1 VTGAG
6 RERERGIACD
16 GVSLH
21 VVEQGAGTP
30 LLVLHGFTGSRA
42 SMAGVATA
50 LADRHRVVRVDLLGH
65 GRSDAPCEIA
75 AYAME
80 RCIAQLAG
88 VLDALTIPRAHLLGY
103 SMGGRIALALAALHP
118 ERVASALL
126 VGARAGFEDPAERAA
141 RAQDDESLADWI
153 ERDGVPAFVEHWM
166 ALPLFATQR
175 RLGAEALAAARAE
188 RLANRAHALAAS
200 LRAIGAGAQPPL
212 HALLPRV
219 QLPVL
224 LVVGAEDARFEA
236 VARDLAQRLPRARL
250 AVVPDAG
257 HAAHL
262 ENPRA
267 FAQLARDFFA
277 EADAAAA
284 LRPTQPKQA
293 TTAAKE
299 HCA

>member
-6 RERERGIACD
+6 GARERRIDCD
-16 GVSLH
+16 GVALH
-21 VVEQGAGTP
+21 VVEQGAGSP
-30 LLVLHGFTGSRA
+30 LLVLHGFTGSGA
-42 SMAGVATA
+42 SMTGVATA

-65 GRSDAPCEIA
+65 GHSDAPHETA

-80 RCIAQLAG
+80 RCTAQLAG
-88 VLDALTIPRAHLLGY
+88 VLDALAIPRAHLLGY
-103 SMGGRIALALAALHP
+103 SMGGRIALGLAALHP
-118 ERVASALL
+118 GRVASALL
-126 VGARAGFEDPAERAA
+126 VGARAGFEDPAQRAA
-141 RAQDDESLADWI
+141 RARDDERMAGQI

-188 RLANRAHALAAS
+188 RLANCAHGLAAS

-219 QLPVL
+219 RLPVL

-236 VARDLAQRLPRARL
+236 VARDLAQRLPRARV
-250 AVVPDAG
+250 AAVPDAG

-267 FAQLARDFFA
+267 FARIARDFFA

-284 LRPTQPKQA
+284 TRPTQPQQA
-293 TTAAKE
+293 TIAAKE

>member
-1 VTGAG
+1 MTGA
-6 RERERGIACD
+6 ERERARQVACD

-21 VVEQGAGTP
+21 VVEQGAGSP
-30 LLVLHGFTGSRA
+30 LLVLHGFTGSSA
-42 SMAGVATA
+42 SMAGVAAA

-65 GRSDAPCEIA
+65 GRSDAPRELA
-75 AYAME
+75 AYAMA
-80 RCIAQLAG
+80 RCTAQLAG
-88 VLDALTIPRAHLLGY
+88 VLDALAIPRAHLLGY
-103 SMGGRIALALAALHP
+103 SMGGRIALALAAFHP

-126 VGARAGFEDPAERAA
+126 VGARAGFEDPVERAA
-141 RAQDDESLADWI
+141 RARDDERLADQI

-166 ALPLFATQR
+166 ALPLFSTQR

-188 RLANRAHALAAS
+188 RLANRAHGLAAS

-212 HALLPRV
+212 HALLSRL

-224 LVVGAEDARFEA
+224 LVVGAEDARFA
-236 VARDLAQRLPRARL
+236 TVARDLARRLPRARL

-267 FAQLARDFFA
+267 FASIARAFLA
-277 EADAAAA
+277 EADAAAPA
-284 LRPTQPKQA
+284 QATQP
-293 TTAAKE
+293 TITAKE
-299 HCA
+299 HRA

>member
-1 VTGAG
+1 VTGAQ
-6 RERERGIACD
+6 RERARQIACD

-21 VVEQGAGTP
+21 VVEQGAGSP
-30 LLVLHGFTGSRA
+30 LLVLHGFTGSSA
-42 SMAGVATA
+42 SMAGVAAA

-65 GRSDAPCEIA
+65 GRSDAPRALA
-75 AYAME
+75 AYAMA

-88 VLDALTIPRAHLLGY
+88 VLDALAIPRAHLLGY
-103 SMGGRIALALAALHP
+103 SMGGRIALAFAALDP

-126 VGARAGFEDPAERAA
+126 VGARGGFEDPAERAA
-141 RAQDDESLADWI
+141 RARDDERLADQI

-188 RLANRAHALAAS
+188 RLANRAHGLAAS

-212 HALLPRV
+212 HALLPDV

-224 LVVGAEDARFEA
+224 LVVGAEDACFAA
-236 VARDLAQRLPRARL
+236 VARDLAHRLPRARL

-267 FAQLARDFFA
+267 FAQIAGTFLA

-284 LRPTQPKQA
+284 TRSTRPTQP
-293 TTAAKE
+293 TVAAKE
-299 HCA
+299 QRA